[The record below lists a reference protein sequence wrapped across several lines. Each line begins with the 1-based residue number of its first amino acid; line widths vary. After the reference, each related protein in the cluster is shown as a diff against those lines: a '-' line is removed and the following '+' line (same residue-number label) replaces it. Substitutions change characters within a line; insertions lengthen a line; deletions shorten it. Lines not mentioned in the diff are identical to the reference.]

1 LQNGIDVPRH
11 YRSKTLYGHYNSCNS
26 VAFNK
31 EGTMIASTDADGVV
45 KLWDIRMVAEI
56 MTIDAG
62 KHPANKCSFD
72 MSGQILAVASD
83 DGRIKTYNTS
93 NGEAVNEL
101 TGHEDAVQAVI
112 FDPAGQYMVSCGSD
126 NTFRLWS

>member
-1 LQNGIDVPRH
+1 L
-11 YRSKTLYGHYNSCNS
+11 
-26 VAFNK
+26 
-31 EGTMIASTDADGVV
+31 
-45 KLWDIRMVAEI
+45 
-56 MTIDAG
+56 
-62 KHPANKCSFD
+62 
-72 MSGQILAVASD
+72 QILAVASD